1 MKTAKTSELKT
12 LIQTGLK
19 VRRELIRTKRSRAD
33 LRDLFPKV
41 VYWFAT
47 SSDIE
52 KTALKRRTEIVVV
65 LPPNY
70 KRKFIELV
78 DEIEKKMNYEN

>member
-1 MKTAKTSELKT
+1 MTKTGELKT
-12 LIQTGLK
+12 ILKNGLRI
-19 VRRELIRTKRSRAD
+19 RRELIRTKRSRAD
-33 LRDLFPKV
+33 FSDLLPKV
-41 VYWFAT
+41 VYWVAS

-52 KTALKRRTEIVVV
+52 KTALKRRTEILVV

>member
-33 LRDLFPKV
+33 FSDLLPKV
-41 VYWFAT
+41 VYWCAT

-52 KTALKRRTEIVVV
+52 ETALKRRTEIVVV

-70 KRKFIELV
+70 KRKFIEIV
-78 DEIEKKMNYEN
+78 EKIEKL